1 MRHSIPGGNA
11 YRLQS
16 HASLQ
21 QRTEKVHSAGKQTF
35 SCGLASTS
43 MQQCANHIRHPN
55 SVGTAAGTSFCQSFY
70 WNIKPW
76 IPDFI
81 IIYIHIFILVDGSFV
96 IMLTGVHC
104 NVLFLPSCTL
114 SCLCYNMRTWIWTY
128 SSDVWRCF
136 SWRDNEALT
145 SQCMND
151 CIWLPPLTF
160 LGNFFIWITPL
171 VDLGIELFHE
181 DFVDEIPVWKR

>member
-1 MRHSIPGGNA
+1 MQDGCWQKINFQTQRMRNTSDYHGTKSSWMRHSIPGGNA

-70 WNIKPW
+70 
-76 IPDFI
+76 
-81 IIYIHIFILVDGSFV
+81 
-96 IMLTGVHC
+96 
-104 NVLFLPSCTL
+104 
-114 SCLCYNMRTWIWTY
+114 
-128 SSDVWRCF
+128 
-136 SWRDNEALT
+136 
-145 SQCMND
+145 
-151 CIWLPPLTF
+151 
-160 LGNFFIWITPL
+160 
-171 VDLGIELFHE
+171 
-181 DFVDEIPVWKR
+181 